1 MTTTRDPGR
10 TATVPDTAPAHVASI
25 EVLRDGNKP
34 SIRVTVP
41 AGTSLEDTFRL
52 QHKITEISR
61 HLSGCTACNSGIP
74 LFIREADLVERVV
87 RVDLKTLNV
96 LGARGPQH

>member
-1 MTTTRDPGR
+1 MTTTRDH
-10 TATVPDTAPAHVASI
+10 AHTVPDTAPAHVASI
-25 EVLRDGNKP
+25 EVLRDGSKP

-52 QHKITEISR
+52 QHKITELSR

-87 RVDLKTLNV
+87 RVDLKTLAEI
-96 LGARGPQH
+96 GARGPQH